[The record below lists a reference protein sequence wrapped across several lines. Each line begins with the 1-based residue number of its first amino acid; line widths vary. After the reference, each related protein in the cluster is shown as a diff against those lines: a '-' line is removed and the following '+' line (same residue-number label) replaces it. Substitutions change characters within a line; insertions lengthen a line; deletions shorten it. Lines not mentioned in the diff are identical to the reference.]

1 MNLIVTDLASRETA
15 SIKSGAAHEIE
26 FVIGDCALG
35 KVLVARSPIG
45 VCAIRFGST
54 AGWASF
60 ARKNSSFFKA
70 KNPLRWPR
78 ATRPDALTAEQKT
91 FACLELFSF

>member
-1 MNLIVTDLASRETA
+1 MNLIVTDLASRETT
-15 SIKSGAAHEIE
+15 SINSCAAHDIE

-54 AGWASF
+54 PGRWSRIWPQASRTAGLS
-60 ARKNSSFFKA
+60 
-70 KNPLRWPR
+70 
-78 ATRPDALTAEQKT
+78 
-91 FACLELFSF
+91 